1 MKLLR
6 HPVAAM
12 VLLATLIGLLIP
24 VYRALET
31 GYGITDSGIKTSL
44 NATTGEEDFTGNII
58 EHFENM
64 NLISGLSGISS
75 SITKIATGS
84 NVLDLLG
91 GLAGA
96 ALGILKSVLGLIT
109 IPYEIVNILLLFY
122 GTSMPIAQLGGIVM
136 MIIVY
141 VGFIL
146 LSAYLRKDV

>member
-12 VLLATLIGLLIP
+12 VLLAVLISLLIP
-24 VYRALET
+24 VYKALET
-31 GYGITDSGIKTSL
+31 GYGITETGTKTI
-44 NATTGEEDFTGNII
+44 TDEETDEDFTGNIL
-58 EHFENM
+58 EHLENIR
-64 NLISGLSGISS
+64 LVDGLSDISS

-84 NVLDLLG
+84 NVIDLLG

-109 IPYEIVNILLLFY
+109 IPYDITHVISVFY
-122 GTSMPIAQLGGIVM
+122 GNDFPELTGIVM
-136 MIIVY
+136 MIVVY

>member
-12 VLLATLIGLLIP
+12 VLLAVLISLLIP
-24 VYRALET
+24 VYKALET
-31 GYGITDSGIKTSL
+31 GYGITDSGIKTSV
-44 NATTGEEDFTGNII
+44 NETGGEFTGNII
-58 EHFENM
+58 EHFENLR
-64 NLISGLSGISS
+64 LIEGLSDMQS

-84 NVLDLLG
+84 NVIDLVG

-109 IPYEIVNILLLFY
+109 IPYDIINILLLFY
-122 GTSMPIAQLGGIVM
+122 GTTLPIARLGGVVM
-136 MIIVY
+136 MIVVY

>member
-12 VLLATLIGLLIP
+12 VLLAVLISLLIP
-24 VYRALET
+24 VYKALET
-31 GYGITDSGIKTSL
+31 GYGITESDTKSITD
-44 NATTGEEDFTGNII
+44 EETDEEFTGNIL
-58 EHFENM
+58 EHLENIR
-64 NLISGLSGISS
+64 LVDGLSDIGA

-84 NVLDLLG
+84 NVIDLLG

-109 IPYEIVNILLLFY
+109 IPYDITHVISVFY
-122 GTSMPIAQLGGIVM
+122 DNDFPELTGIVM
-136 MIIVY
+136 MIVVY

>member
-12 VLLATLIGLLIP
+12 VLLAVLIGLLIP
-24 VYRALET
+24 VYKALET
-31 GYGITDSGIKTSL
+31 GYGITESDTKAITD
-44 NATTGEEDFTGNII
+44 AETGEEFTGNIL
-58 EHFENM
+58 EHLENIR
-64 NLISGLSGISS
+64 LVDGLSDIGS

-84 NVLDLLG
+84 NVIDLLG

-109 IPYEIVNILLLFY
+109 IPYDITHVISVFY
-122 GTSMPIAQLGGIVM
+122 GSDFPELTGIVM
-136 MIIVY
+136 MIVVY

>member
-1 MKLLR
+1 MKFLR

-12 VLLATLIGLLIP
+12 VLLAVLISLLIP
-24 VYRALET
+24 VYKALET
-31 GYGITDSGIKTSL
+31 GYGITESDTKTI
-44 NATTGEEDFTGNII
+44 TDEETDEEFTGNIL
-58 EHFENM
+58 EHLENIR
-64 NLISGLSGISS
+64 LVDGLSDISS

-84 NVLDLLG
+84 NVIDLLG

-109 IPYEIVNILLLFY
+109 IPYDITYIISTFY
-122 GTSMPIAQLGGIVM
+122 GNDFPELTGIVM
-136 MIIVY
+136 MIVVY

>member
-12 VLLATLIGLLIP
+12 VLLAVLISLLIP
-24 VYRALET
+24 VYKALET
-31 GYGITDSGIKTSL
+31 GYGITDSGIKTSV
-44 NATTGEEDFTGNII
+44 NETGGEFTGNII
-58 EHFENM
+58 EHFENLR
-64 NLISGLSGISS
+64 LIEGLSDMQS

-84 NVLDLLG
+84 NVIDLVG

>member
-12 VLLATLIGLLIP
+12 VLLATLIALLIP

-31 GYGITDSGIKTSL
+31 GYGITDTGIKTSI
-44 NATTGEEDFTGNII
+44 NTTSGEDVFTGNII

-84 NVLDLLG
+84 NVIDLVG

-109 IPYEIVNILLLFY
+109 IPYEIINILLLFY
-122 GTSMPIAQLGGIVM
+122 GTTIPIARMGGIVM

>member
-12 VLLATLIGLLIP
+12 VLLAVLISLLIP
-24 VYRALET
+24 VYKALET
-31 GYGITDSGIKTSL
+31 GYGITDSGIKTAV
-44 NATTGEEDFTGNII
+44 NTTGGEFTGNII
-58 EHFENM
+58 DHFDKLRLRE
-64 NLISGLSGISS
+64 GLTDISS

-84 NVLDLLG
+84 NVIDLVG

-96 ALGILKSVLGLIT
+96 ALGILKSVFGLIT
-109 IPYEIVNILLLFY
+109 IPYDIINILLLFY

-136 MIIVY
+136 MIVVY

>member
-12 VLLATLIGLLIP
+12 VLMAVLISLLIP
-24 VYRALET
+24 MYKALET
-31 GYGITDSGIKTSL
+31 GYGITDTGIKTAV
-44 NATTGEEDFTGNII
+44 NATGGEFTGNII
-58 EHFENM
+58 DHFDHLRLKE
-64 NLISGLSGISS
+64 GLSDISS

-84 NVLDLLG
+84 NVIDLLG

-109 IPYEIVNILLLFY
+109 IPYEIISILLLFY
-122 GTSMPIAQLGGIVM
+122 GTTMPIAQLGGIVM
-136 MIIVY
+136 MIVVY

>member
-12 VLLATLIGLLIP
+12 VLLATLISLLIP
-24 VYRALET
+24 VYKALET
-31 GYGITDSGIKTSL
+31 GYGITDSGIKTAV
-44 NATTGEEDFTGNII
+44 NETGGEFTGNII
-58 EHFENM
+58 EHFDNIR
-64 NLISGLSGISS
+64 LVDGLSSISS

-84 NVLDLLG
+84 NVLDLVG

-109 IPYEIVNILLLFY
+109 IPYDIINILLLFY
-122 GTSMPIAQLGGIVM
+122 GTTIPIARLGGIVM
-136 MIIVY
+136 MIVVY